1 MKFHFMMAACI
12 AAVLSLPLVAQAQGV
27 VRGAEEGAAEGI
39 ALPVRLGARSA
50 VPLAASS
57 VALKECS
64 EFRNEA
70 VRLPAAIALIEPSFR
85 QIRSATNLP
94 LVPPASRQTCA

>member
-27 VRGAEEGAAEGI
+27 VRGAEEGAAEG